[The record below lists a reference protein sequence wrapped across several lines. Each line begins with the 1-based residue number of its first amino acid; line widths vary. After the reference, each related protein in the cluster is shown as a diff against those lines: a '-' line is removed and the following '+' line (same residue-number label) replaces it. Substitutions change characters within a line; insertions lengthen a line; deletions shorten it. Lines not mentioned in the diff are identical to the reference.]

1 MDVVALTITFRLAAI
16 TMLMS
21 PLAAGTLFAQETRQF
36 QVEGGPLSTSISS
49 ISRQAAISISVTDA
63 RLWSLS
69 VRPVSGK
76 MSVEQALRKW
86 LQGSGAR
93 AIRVTSTSWRIVPA
107 PTMARRPHPPRR
119 TAHASDAPRHNAAIA
134 PPVEDIVVTGTKAQI
149 PYSHFA
155 GTATLIDAD
164 DMEFGQERGMDA
176 IMRHTASLSSTHFGS
191 GRNKLFIRGIADSS
205 FTGPTQSTV
214 GQYLGDL
221 RLSYNA
227 PDPDL
232 RLYDLD
238 GVEVIEGPQGTLY
251 GAGSMGGIIRMVPR
265 APDGDAM
272 EIRAIA
278 GGSIT
283 QHGKPG
289 GDIAAITNIPLS
301 DPNTGQGHALRAVG
315 YMMSEGGYID
325 NDLLGQRD
333 VNRTQIR
340 GGRATLRL
348 VPSDRLLVD
357 IGGIYQHIRADDAQY
372 ADRGT
377 DLLSRSSPITQG
389 SNAHYAMANLVLTRE
404 MGDYELRSSH
414 GYVQHD
420 LDERFDASED
430 SQSPKA
436 LNQWNRTRMWVSETR
451 LSRPFYDNLGW
462 VIGASFI
469 HNQARQQRE
478 TESRSLRVPVTGV
491 RNDVNEWTAFGNVTY
506 AITPDLVASGGLRLS
521 HSKLNGSGE
530 DITQPESTASRA
542 MAASRT
548 ETDLLPTASLIHTM
562 GPSLRVY
569 ISYAQGFRPGG
580 LAIDRN
586 SVRRFR
592 HDRVETWEAGVR
604 FGDLLMRPIDASL
617 SISHNRWR
625 DIQAD
630 FIDGNGFPTT
640 ANIGDGRITSLSASL
655 AVRVTPQLTMELSGI
670 YNHSRV
676 DTLSPEANG
685 LLVQMA
691 ERHAQSLPLG
701 VALTTPP
708 SIFTDNSQP
717 TDTMRIPNVASHSLR
732 AAVTYA
738 TNVGDQDLRFNGWA
752 QYVGPSHLGV
762 GPVLGQKQGNY
773 VDGGVAMRYGNEKRA
788 FTVTLTNPLDA
799 RGNRFALGTPFRDT
813 DRGFVTPLRPR
824 TLRISVEMAY

>member
-1 MDVVALTITFRLAAI
+1 MDVVPLSIIFRLAATTI
-16 TMLMS
+16 FMS
-21 PLAAGTLFAQETRQF
+21 PLVAGTLSAQEMRQF
-36 QVEGGPLSTSISS
+36 NVAAGPLSTTIPS
-49 ISRQAAISISVTDA
+49 ISRQAAVSISVTDA
-63 RLWSLS
+63 RLWSLPA
-69 VRPVSGK
+69 RPVSGK
-76 MSVEQALRKW
+76 MPVEQALKKW
-86 LQGSGAR
+86 LRGTGAR
-93 AIRVTSTSWRIVPA
+93 AVRVTDSSWRIEPA
-107 PTMARRPHPPRR
+107 PMVRRRP
-119 TAHASDAPRHNAAIA
+119 A
-134 PPVEDIVVTGTKAQI
+134 PPHAAPIQAEKHQASRAEAPVQDIVVTGSKAQI

-155 GTATLIDAD
+155 GTVTLIDAD
-164 DMEFGQERGMDA
+164 DLEFGSERGMDG

-251 GAGSMGGIIRMVPR
+251 GAGSLGGIIRMVPQ
-265 APDGDAM
+265 APVSDAL

-283 QHGKPG
+283 QHGQPG
-289 GDIAAITNIPLS
+289 GDIAAIANIPFG
-301 DPNTGQGHALRAVG
+301 DPDTGQGHALRAVG
-315 YMMSEGGYID
+315 YMISEGGYID
-325 NDLLGQRD
+325 NDQLGQTD
-333 VNRTQIR
+333 VNRTHIR

-348 VPSDRLLVD
+348 VPSERFLVD
-357 IGGIYQHIRADDAQY
+357 IGGVYQHIRADDAQY

-377 DLLSRSSPITQG
+377 DLLTRNSPIVQG
-389 SNAHYAMANLVLTRE
+389 SSARYAMANLVLTRE

-420 LDERFDASED
+420 LDERFDASPD
-430 SQSPKA
+430 GHSAQA
-436 LNQWNRTRMWVSETR
+436 LNQRNRTRMWVSETR
-451 LSRPFYDNLGW
+451 LSRPFYDNFGW
-462 VIGASFI
+462 VLGTSFT

-478 TESRSLRVPVTGV
+478 TESSTLRTPVTGV
-491 RNDVNEWTAFGNVTY
+491 RNNVSEWTAFGNATY

-521 HSKLNGSGE
+521 HSKLSGQAE
-530 DITQPESTASRA
+530 DISHALSAASRA
-542 MAASRT
+542 ITASRT
-548 ETDLLPTASLIHTM
+548 ETDLLTTASLMHAV
-562 GPSLRVY
+562 GPGLRVY

-586 SVRRFR
+586 FVRRFR
-592 HDRVETWEAGVR
+592 HDRVDTWEAGVR
-604 FGDLLMRPIDASL
+604 FSDLLMRQLDASL

-640 ANIGDGRITSLSASL
+640 ANIGNGRITSLSAAL
-655 AVRVTPQLTMELSGI
+655 TVRATPQFTIEVSGL
-670 YNHSRV
+670 YNSSRV

-685 LLVQMA
+685 LLAQMA
-691 ERHAQSLPLG
+691 ERFAQSLPLG
-701 VALTTPP
+701 VAAITPP
-708 SIFTDNSQP
+708 PPVDQNRP
-717 TDTMRIPNVASHSLR
+717 TDTIRIPNVASHSLR
-732 AAVTYA
+732 AAITYA
-738 TNVGDQDLRFNGWA
+738 TSIGDQDLRFNGWA
-752 QYVGPSHLGV
+752 QYIGPSRLGI
-762 GPVLGQKQGNY
+762 GPVLGHKQGDY
-773 VDGGVAMRYGNEKRA
+773 VDGGLAMRYGTDKRA

-813 DRGFVTPLRPR
+813 DRGFITPLRPR
-824 TLRISVEMAY
+824 TLRIAVEMAY